1 MHLFVTRL
9 SIYMQGAD
17 LDDFISGPRELL
29 LKFVDENYPLP
40 EKPESLSGIFWF
52 VFY

>member
-1 MHLFVTRL
+1 
-9 SIYMQGAD
+9 MQGVD

-40 EKPESLSGIFWF
+40 DKPESLSGILWF
-52 VFY
+52 VFC